1 MELLSMRTR
10 RWFRLAQGELLGPGT
25 SKIYSGALIL
35 PELFSRV
42 EGMSQ
47 AIRVDCRPTLNAA

>member
-25 SKIYSGALIL
+25 SKIL

-47 AIRVDCRPTLNAA
+47 AVRVDCRPTLNAA